1 MEIQNHI
8 RVKTNSKG
16 IQLQR
21 FLKKKQTW
29 SGVIQDQMYKKKKTE
44 IIYVSV
50 WIPIKIFLKNQMIPS
65 YITKQIASLHTQNQ
79 ESDSYSTMEILA
91 IIAL

>member
-65 YITKQIASLHTQNQ
+65 NITKQIASLHTQNQ

>member
-29 SGVIQDQMYKKKKTE
+29 SGVIQDQMYKKKTE
-44 IIYVSV
+44 RIYVSV

>member
-16 IQLQR
+16 IQLHR